1 MNGGILTL
9 LVFTPLIGALFVL
22 LQRDERSIWNSAF
35 IFSLLPLA
43 ISFYLFHAYDPARF
57 GYQFIEQ
64 YQWIPQFGIS
74 YHLGLDGLSLVLVV
88 LTTIL
93 ISLSLL
99 YSGGGD
105 IDHRPREF
113 CFFMLAL
120 ETGLLG
126 TLLAVDLFLFYVFWE
141 LMLFPMYFLIGI
153 WGHGRPIYAA
163 VKFVLY
169 TMTGSFLMLA
179 AIIYLVMTYHS
190 HSGGITFDLT
200 TLYNTQ
206 MTPTEA
212 RWMFA
217 AFALAFAIK
226 VPMWPVHTWLPDAH
240 TNAPTAGSVIL
251 AGVMLK
257 MGTYGFLRFAIP
269 LFPAVAIEATPL
281 FMALAVIGIIYGA
294 LVAMVQPDLKRL
306 IAYSSVSHLGFVV
319 LGIFAL
325 NPEGIDG
332 AVYHMLNH
340 GISTSA
346 LFLLVG
352 MIYLRRHTR
361 EISEYGGLWHSVPI
375 YAAVFMFS
383 MLSSIGLPG
392 LNGFVGEF
400 LIMLGSYVQS
410 WIAVIF
416 AVAGVVL
423 GALYMLWAY
432 ERVMFGPITH
442 KINETIRDL
451 DAREIATMI
460 PLMTLM
466 VVMGLYPKFIIDKLE
481 PSIAPILQ
489 RVQSAQARIDEE
501 RRATQFAQSE
511 GAVPARNLSAGDAIR
526 DPSPSPSPFRRGESE
541 KRSSIVASVFGLS
554 IPPSLKGKGARG
566 LGLPGALANQ

>member
-1 MNGGILTL
+1 MTLPLLTL
-9 LVFTPLIGALFVL
+9 LITVPLGGGVLALLLGRGVSRDHLAKQFALVVSLVTFALSVVVWMKFNAASAEFQFVE
-22 LQRDERSIWNSAF
+22 QHSW
-35 IFSLLPLA
+35 LP
-43 ISFYLFHAYDPARF
+43 D
-57 GYQFIEQ
+57 
-64 YQWIPQFGIS
+64 FGIS
-74 YHLGLDGLSLVLVV
+74 YHLGIDGISLVLVM
-88 LTTIL
+88 LTTFLTPIA
-93 ISLSLL
+93 LL
-99 YSGGGD
+99 CSWD
-105 IDHRPREF
+105 SIEQRVKEF

-126 TLLAVDLFLFYVFWE
+126 TLLSVDLFLFYVFWE

-169 TMTGSFLMLA
+169 TMIGSFLMLA
-179 AIIYLVMTYHS
+179 AIIYLVMTYRAHT
-190 HSGGITFDLT
+190 GGITFDLPA
-200 TLYNTQ
+200 LYNTPL
-206 MTPTEA
+206 TPSEA

-226 VPMWPVHTWLPDAH
+226 VPMFPVHTWLPDAH

-306 IAYSSVSHLGFVV
+306 IAYSSVSHLGFVM
-319 LGIFAL
+319 LGIFAFNL
-325 NPEGIDG
+325 EGIDG
-332 AVYHMLNH
+332 AVYQMLNH
-340 GISTSA
+340 GISTGA

-375 YAAVFMFS
+375 YAAIFMFA

-400 LIMLGSYVQS
+400 LIMLGSYMQS
-410 WIAVIF
+410 WIAVAF
-416 AVAGVVL
+416 AVTGVIL
-423 GALYMLWAY
+423 GALYMLWTY
-432 ERVMFGPITH
+432 ERVMFGPIT
-442 KINETIRDL
+442 KKVNETIRDL
-451 DAREIATMI
+451 SAREIATMV
-460 PLMTLM
+460 PLMVIM
-466 VVMGLYPKFIIDKLE
+466 VVMGLYPKFIIDRME
-481 PSIAPILQ
+481 PSIAQ
-489 RVQSAQARIDEE
+489 VVSRVHAAQARIDEE
-501 RRATQFAQSE
+501 RKAATAD
-511 GAVPARNLSAGDAIR
+511 LT
-526 DPSPSPSPFRRGESE
+526 PSTSPFRRGEPE
-541 KRSSIVASVFGLS
+541 KSANHI
-554 IPPSLKGKGARG
+554 
-566 LGLPGALANQ
+566 ALAATVDQ

>member
-1 MNGGILTL
+1 MAGGILTY
-9 LVFTPLIGALFVL
+9 LVFSPLIGAFFVL
-22 LQRDERSIWNSAF
+22 LQSEERTIWNSAF

-43 ISFYLFHAYDPARF
+43 LSLYLFRAFDPSQA
-57 GYQFIEQ
+57 GYQFVEQ
-64 YQWIPQFGIS
+64 YPWIPQFGIS
-74 YHLGLDGLSLVLVV
+74 YHLGMDGISLMLIV

-126 TLLAVDLFLFYVFWE
+126 TLLAVDLFMFYVFWE

-169 TMTGSFLMLA
+169 TMIGSFLMLA
-179 AIIYLVMTYHS
+179 AIIYLVMTHHS
-190 HSGGITFDLT
+190 HGAALTFDLPA
-200 TLYNTQ
+200 LYSVQ
-206 MTPTEA
+206 MTATEA

-319 LGIFAL
+319 LGIFAFNL
-325 NPEGIDG
+325 QGIDG
-332 AVYHMLNH
+332 AVYQMLNH
-340 GISTSA
+340 GISTGA

-375 YAAVFMFS
+375 YAAVFMFA

-400 LIMLGSYVQS
+400 LIMLGSYMQS
-410 WIAVIF
+410 WQAVAF
-416 AVAGVVL
+416 AVTGVIL
-423 GALYMLWAY
+423 GALYMMWTY

-451 DAREIATMI
+451 NAREIATMV
-460 PLMTLM
+460 PLIGLM
-466 VVMGLYPKFIIDKLE
+466 VVMGLYPNFIIRRME
-481 PSIAPILQ
+481 PSIAQVLS
-489 RVQSAQARIDEE
+489 RVQSAHARIDEE
-501 RRATQFAQSE
+501 RRMSQIAQTGGSAPSMRSDLLLYSPLPE
-511 GAVPARNLSAGDAIR
+511 GEDGEGVRSANVSLAAPFTPVALLSPAD
-526 DPSPSPSPFRRGESE
+526 
-541 KRSSIVASVFGLS
+541 
-554 IPPSLKGKGARG
+554 
-566 LGLPGALANQ
+566 Q

>member
-1 MNGGILTL
+1 MGGGLLTL
-9 LVFTPLIGALFVL
+9 LIFTPLIGALFVL
-22 LQRDERSIWNSAF
+22 LENDERAIWNSAF

-43 ISFYLFHAYDPARF
+43 ISLYLFKAFDASRA
-57 GYQFIEQ
+57 GYQFAEQ
-64 YQWIPQFGIS
+64 FNWIPQFGIS
-74 YHLGLDGLSLVLVV
+74 YHLGVDGISLVLVV

-169 TMTGSFLMLA
+169 TMVGSFLMLA
-179 AIIYLVMTYHS
+179 AIIYLVLSFRAHVGML
-190 HSGGITFDLT
+190 TFDLPL
-200 TLYNTQ
+200 LYNTQ
-206 MTPTEA
+206 VTATEA

-281 FMALAVIGIIYGA
+281 FMALAVVGIIYGA

-306 IAYSSVSHLGFVV
+306 IAYSSVSHLGFVM
-319 LGIFAL
+319 LGIFAFNL
-325 NPEGIDG
+325 EGIDG
-332 AVYHMLNH
+332 AVYQMLNH
-340 GISTSA
+340 GVSTGA

-375 YAAVFMFS
+375 WAAVFMVA

-392 LNGFVGEF
+392 LNGFIGEF

-410 WIAVIF
+410 WQAVAF
-416 AVAGVVL
+416 AVTGVIL
-423 GALYMLWAY
+423 GALYMMWTY
-432 ERVMFGPITH
+432 ERIMFGPIT
-442 KINETIRDL
+442 KKVNETIRDL
-451 DAREIATMI
+451 NAREIATMV
-460 PLMTLM
+460 PLMALM
-466 VVMGLYPKFIIDKLE
+466 VVMGLYPRFIISRME
-481 PSIAPILQ
+481 PAITEVIA
-489 RVQSAQARIDEE
+489 RVHSAQAKIDEE
-501 RRATQFAQSE
+501 KKEAHLT
-511 GAVPARNLSAGDAIR
+511 
-526 DPSPSPSPFRRGESE
+526 PSPSPFRRGEPEAEANLNILSPFPVGEAGHGVRSE
-541 KRSSIVASVFGLS
+541 
-554 IPPSLKGKGARG
+554 
-566 LGLPGALANQ
+566 